1 MSTHQVSETS
11 IANAALT
18 LLGERRIDSLE
29 ADSKTAKLLK
39 ERFAEVRDDTLRSY
53 PWSFATRR
61 ASLASNATPPVW
73 QFDYAYDF
81 PTDLLRL
88 VNVDNPGDQPYRVE
102 GRKIVT
108 DMGPP
113 INIEYTACV
122 TDVSQMDVLFRQ
134 AFAAALAL
142 DLAEAVAG
150 TSTKVE
156 ELREA
161 FKQKLRAARTPDSQ
175 EPSVRVIE
183 ASDWLDSRE
192 ETGFV
197 RRIDLSDDG
206 FPL

>member
-1 MSTHQVSETS
+1 LSTSTVSETS

-29 ADSKTAKLLK
+29 DESKTANLLK
-39 ERFAEVRDDTLRSY
+39 ERFTEVRDDTLRAY

-61 ASLASNATPPVW
+61 ASLAASATSPIW
-73 QFDYAYDF
+73 QYDNAYDF
-81 PTDLLRL
+81 PVDLLRL
-88 VNVDNPGDQPYRVE
+88 VNVDNPGDDSYRVE
-102 GRKIVT
+102 GRQIVT
-108 DMGPP
+108 NLGPP
-113 INIEYTACV
+113 LYIEYTACV
-122 TDVSQMDVLFRQ
+122 SDVGQMDVLFRQ
-134 AFAAALAL
+134 ALAAALAL
-142 DLAEAVAG
+142 DIAEAITG

-192 ETGFV
+192 ESGFV
-197 RRIDLSDDG
+197 RRIDLADEG
-206 FPL
+206 FPV